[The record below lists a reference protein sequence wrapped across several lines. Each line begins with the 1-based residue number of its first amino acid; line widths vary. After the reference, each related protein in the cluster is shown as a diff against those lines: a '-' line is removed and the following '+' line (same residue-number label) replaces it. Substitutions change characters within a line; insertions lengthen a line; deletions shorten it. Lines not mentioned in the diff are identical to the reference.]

1 MATQRSVNNTR
12 HNKLESSTANY
23 KQTENLLKSTIQINQ
38 QLYWQ
43 TQKSSTIIVERYT
56 NGNWL

>member
-23 KQTENLLKSTIQINQ
+23 KQKILLKSTIQINQ